1 MDGFRMY
8 FPLELSGPE
17 IADTL
22 RAAGFEVDELQT
34 RKLGVLADGNAH
46 VWIDLSTRDELD
58 ESDLAESDS
67 WPVSLDQLGT
77 LVTIM
82 VRSNDPSSKL
92 AMEVAHLLVEKFSG
106 LITWD
111 GIHYWEALYIRLF
124 PKVTPQ

>member
-8 FPLELSGPE
+8 FPLELRGPE
-17 IADTL
+17 IGRTL
-22 RAAGFEVDELQT
+22 RAAGFEVRGQHR
-34 RKLGVLADGNAH
+34 RKVSVLADGDAY

-58 ESDLAESDS
+58 ESELAESDS

-111 GIHYWEALYIRLF
+111 GIHYWESLYLRLF
-124 PKVTPQ
+124 PKITPQ

>member
-8 FPLELSGPE
+8 FPLEISGPE
-17 IADTL
+17 IAGAL

-46 VWIDLSTRDELD
+46 VWIDLSTRGELD

-77 LVTIM
+77 LATIM

-92 AMEVAHLLVEKFSG
+92 AVEVAHLLVEKFSG

>member
-8 FPLELSGPE
+8 FP
-17 IADTL
+17 
-22 RAAGFEVDELQT
+22 
-34 RKLGVLADGNAH
+34 H
-46 VWIDLSTRDELD
+46 

-82 VRSNDPSSKL
+82 VRSNDPSTNL
-92 AMEVAHLLVEKFSG
+92 AMRVAHELVEKFSG

-111 GIHYWEALYIRLF
+111 GIHYWEALYNAWPRKIGD
-124 PKVTPQ
+124 VM